1 MAAEPTDQD
10 VEEWAEREKERR
22 EAWLA
27 GPSEAEKREWT
38 RQQRHRSELRE
49 IYGAGDR
56 SDSEVEREVE
66 RRLRLD
72 AHLARVAIFDRLV
85 HWPRRLGAIGGLPPR
100 MGAKLIRTGL
110 DVEYG
115 DYAEPVSAR
124 TPPVDSS
131 AD

>member
-1 MAAEPTDQD
+1 
-10 VEEWAEREKERR
+10 
-22 EAWLA
+22 
-27 GPSEAEKREWT
+27 
-38 RQQRHRSELRE
+38 
-49 IYGAGDR
+49 
-56 SDSEVEREVE
+56 
-66 RRLRLD
+66 
-72 AHLARVAIFDRLV
+72 
-85 HWPRRLGAIGGLPPR
+85 